1 MNYMPKNIGLIMD
14 GNRRWSKNRSL
25 PIIKGYKKGLKSLRK
40 LIQVC
45 PKYEIKQLT
54 VFAFSTENWNR
65 SVKEVS
71 ILLELMEWYLK
82 SEIVELHKNNILFRS
97 IGDKSKF
104 SQNLI
109 DLINQSEKI
118 TKNNTGLKLNVA
130 LNYGGREDIV
140 YSSKKIAK
148 LVKEKQINLED
159 IDTNLLHKNLF
170 SSKVDDIDL
179 LIRTSGE
186 MRISNFMLWQIA
198 YSEIYYTD
206 VYWPEF
212 NETELIN
219 ALNSYKKR
227 DRRYGSSSGIS

>member
-1 MNYMPKNIGLIMD
+1 M
-14 GNRRWSKNRSL
+14 
-25 PIIKGYKKGLKSLRK
+25 
-40 LIQVC
+40 
-45 PKYEIKQLT
+45 
-54 VFAFSTENWNR
+54 
-65 SVKEVS
+65 
-71 ILLELMEWYLK
+71 
-82 SEIVELHKNNILFRS
+82 
-97 IGDKSKF
+97 
-104 SQNLI
+104 
-109 DLINQSEKI
+109 
-118 TKNNTGLKLNVA
+118 
-130 LNYGGREDIV
+130 
-140 YSSKKIAK
+140 
-148 LVKEKQINLED
+148 
-159 IDTNLLHKNLF
+159 F